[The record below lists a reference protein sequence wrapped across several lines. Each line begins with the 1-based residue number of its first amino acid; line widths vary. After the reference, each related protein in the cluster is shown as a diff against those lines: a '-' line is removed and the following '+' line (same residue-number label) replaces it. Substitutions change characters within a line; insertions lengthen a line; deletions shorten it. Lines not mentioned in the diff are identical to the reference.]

1 MEFQGSINLPLAYID
16 HKAIQIYLSV
26 SVSSLFL
33 FIALF
38 CLELKA
44 KHVVVKKI
52 NTIVKHK
59 GMKENKMFGYDCN
72 LVFLKR
78 EWTLRRFWR
87 FGERFA
93 WYVLKHM

>member
-44 KHVVVKKI
+44 KHVVVKK
-52 NTIVKHK
+52 NKHYC
-59 GMKENKMFGYDCN
+59 ETQRNE
-72 LVFLKR
+72 R
-78 EWTLRRFWR
+78 EQNVRL
-87 FGERFA
+87 
-93 WYVLKHM
+93 